1 MEEEYEM
8 PSPHEEALEE
18 HAAEDGFAQRVALM
32 TAILAT
38 IGALFSY
45 ESGSAQNDAMFLKNE
60 SILKQAQA
68 SDQWAFYQAKSVKG
82 HLDEVAGDL
91 STDPTVK
98 AAYAAKADHENKD
111 RIEVQRRATE
121 LEAEAKALG
130 EQAEATLKP
139 HHRLSLG
146 MTMVQIAV
154 ALAAITVLTRRRWL
168 IWGSAAAAALGLG
181 IAATGFI

>member
-1 MEEEYEM
+1 LEQEYEG
-8 PSPHEEALEE
+8 PSPHEDALEE
-18 HAAEDGFAQRVALM
+18 HAEADGFAQRVALM

-82 HLDEVAGDL
+82 HLDEIAGDL
-91 STDPTVK
+91 ASDAALK
-98 AAYAAKADHENKD
+98 ARYAADAAHENKD
-111 RIEVQRRATE
+111 RTEIQKHAME
-121 LEAEAKALG
+121 LEAEAKSLG
-130 EQAEATLKP
+130 EKAEATLKP

-146 MTMVQIAV
+146 MTLVQIAV

-168 IWGSAAAAALGLG
+168 IWGSATAAIMGLAVAAS
-181 IAATGFI
+181 GFI

>member
-1 MEEEYEM
+1 MEEEFEG
-8 PSPHEEALEE
+8 PKPHEDALEE
-18 HAAEDGFAQRVALM
+18 HAESDGFAQRVALM

-82 HLDEVAGDL
+82 HLDEVAADL
-91 STDPTVK
+91 STDAASK
-98 AAYAAKADHENKD
+98 ARYSAEAEHENKD
-111 RIEVQRRATE
+111 RIEIQKHATE
-121 LEAEAKALG
+121 LEDQAKKLG
-130 EQAEATLKP
+130 EDAEATLKP

-146 MTMVQIAV
+146 MTLVQIAV

-168 IWGSAAAAALGLG
+168 IWGSAAAALVGLG
-181 IAATGFI
+181 VAATGFI